1 MIRKFLLAFVLASLA
16 MAGVPAIAADH
27 AESPGADA
35 DPAGDLADVFLFVSP
50 ENPNRMIGAMTFGGR
65 PLPRSRIDQAFVCD
79 TRVIYVLNI
88 ERANAAGQFTNVP
101 TTKVVARFGNLIT
114 TGRCSGLQLENLPG
128 GGGTFF
134 GPIETVF
141 TSSTG
146 LKAFAGLRNDPFFFD
161 AEGYNGMVAAFDAA
175 PPAGGYVVNS
185 FGLGARPRRDSFA
198 NRNVSVIMF
207 EMDLNA
213 LAPAV
218 NGVRPKIQVWATTA
232 RRVQ

>member
-1 MIRKFLLAFVLASLA
+1 MLRRLLLASILAPLA
-16 MAGVPAIAADH
+16 FASGAAIAADH

-35 DPAGDLADVFLFVSP
+35 DPAGDLADVFIFVSP
-50 ENPNRMIGAMTFGGR
+50 ENANRMVAAITFGGR

-79 TRVIYVLNI
+79 TKVIYVLNI
-88 ERANAAGQFTNVP
+88 ERANASGAFTNVP
-101 TTKVVARFGNLIT
+101 TTKVVARFGNST
-114 TGRCSGLQLENLPG
+114 ATGKCSGLQLENVPG
-128 GGGTFF
+128 SGGTFS
-134 GPIETVF
+134 GPNETVF
-141 TSSTG
+141 TSTTG

-161 AEGYNGMVAAFDAA
+161 AEAYNGMVAAFDGP
-175 PPAGGYVVNS
+175 PPAGGYVVNA
-185 FGLGARPRRDSFA
+185 FGLGTRPRRDSFA
-198 NRNVSVIMF
+198 NRNVSVIEF

>member
-1 MIRKFLLAFVLASLA
+1 MVRRVLLASAAFALMLMGGAA
-16 MAGVPAIAADH
+16 YAADH

-35 DPAGDLADVFLFVSP
+35 DPAGDLADVFIFVSP
-50 ENPNRMIGAMTFGGR
+50 ENANRMVAAVTFGGR

-79 TRVIYVLNI
+79 TRVIYILNI

-101 TTKVVARFGNLIT
+101 TTKVVARFGNSTT
-114 TGRCSGLQLENLPG
+114 TGRCSGLQLENVPG
-128 GGGTFF
+128 GGGTFS
-134 GPIETVF
+134 GPTETVF
-141 TSSTG
+141 TSTTG

-161 AEGYNGMVAAFDAA
+161 AEGYNGMVAAFDG
-175 PPAGGYVVNS
+175 PPPPGGYVVSS
-185 FGLGARPRRDSFA
+185 FGRDSFA
-198 NRNVSVIMF
+198 NRNVSVIEF
-207 EMDLNA
+207 EMDINA